1 MGWGRKQQQI
11 LMLLD
16 WQTDKGDTVIQ
27 WWHDSLVTHFMLMN
41 NQKSFYRW
49 HIKEHLVHASVNP
62 IEYFTI
68 SLSPTCSGVLYLSY
82 KYWIFWL
89 DKLLYRHNP
98 IKGMQC
104 CVSCQWHP
112 HRAVALQLH
121 RTMPCCH
128 YWIITLFVY
137 LDFSFSVL
145 LFHVIIHEQSLMKAV
160 VGLISRAPFIN

>member
-1 MGWGRKQQQI
+1 MRWGRNQQQI

-49 HIKEHLVHASVNP
+49 HIKEHLVHASLNP

-89 DKLLYRHNP
+89 DKLLYRRNP

-104 CVSCQWHP
+104 CVCCQWHP
-112 HRAVALQLH
+112 HRAAAALQL
-121 RTMPCCH
+121 RRMLSLLNNNIICIFRFFFQLITISCH
-128 YWIITLFVY
+128 YPWTIR
-137 LDFSFSVL
+137 D
-145 LFHVIIHEQSLMKAV
+145 EGCCWANKP
-160 VGLISRAPFIN
+160 RAPFIN